1 MIRTHHIYVL
11 IAALIALAPWFFPES
26 LITIVNYAGLFGL
39 VSIGLVLL
47 TGIGGMTS
55 FGQAAFVGVGAYTS
69 AYLCTVSH
77 WSPWA
82 TLWIGVGIAVL
93 IALVLGSLTLKLAGH
108 YLPLS
113 TIAWGLSLYYLA
125 GNLQFLGGHSGISAV
140 PSIELFGIPIDSGRS
155 FTYFVWLCVGV
166 ALWLSSNLLS
176 SREGRAIRCLK
187 GGRTMAAAMG
197 VNVPLVKLKVFVLA
211 SVLASISGWMY
222 VHFQRFVNPTPFG
235 LNYGIEYLFMTVLGG
250 AGFLPGAVLGSGIIT
265 ALREWLVEYLP
276 ALVGQSGNYE
286 TIVLAILIIFILHR
300 APDGLW
306 PRLMKLF
313 KIQKTSA
320 FTVES
325 AKINSPLEK
334 KNSNHSSGESLLVLE
349 HVSKRFGG
357 LLAVNDVSFKVK
369 AGEILGLIGPNG
381 AGKSTTFNLLS
392 GVNPASTG
400 QVTFLGQDITNLESY
415 QVAALGMSRTF
426 QHVQL
431 LPHLTVLENV
441 AIGAYLRCDAG
452 YIKSMLHLERDQE
465 SQIIAE
471 SMRMLRRVGL
481 DKHAYTL
488 AGNLSLGDQRILEI
502 ARALCSDPVLL
513 LLDEPAAGLRL
524 KEKEDLA
531 KLLDQLR
538 QEGMG
543 VLLVEH
549 DMDFVMGLVDR
560 IVVMEFGEKIAE
572 GLPSEIQSNPVVL
585 EAYLG
590 SAEA

>member
-1 MIRTHHIYVL
+1 MIRTTHITL
-11 IAALIALAPWFFPES
+11 LFAALIGVAPWLFPES

-39 VSIGLVLL
+39 VCVGLVLL

-69 AYLCTVSH
+69 AYLTTVAM
-77 WSPWA
+77 WSPWL
-82 TLWIGVGIAVL
+82 TLLVGVAIAVL
-93 IALVLGSLTLKLAGH
+93 IALLLGSLTLKLAGH

-125 GNLQFLGGHSGISAV
+125 GNLQWLGGHSGISAI
-140 PSIELFGIPIDSGRS
+140 PGLSIFGLPIDSGRG
-155 FTYFVWLCVGV
+155 FTYFVWACVGIAV
-166 ALWLSSNLLS
+166 WLASNLLG

-211 SVLASISGWMY
+211 SVLAAVSGWMY

-235 LNYGIEYLFMTVLGG
+235 LTYGIEYLFMTVLGG
-250 AGFLPGAVLGSGIIT
+250 AGFLPGAILGAGILT
-265 ALREWLVEYLP
+265 ALREWLVDYLP
-276 ALVGQSGNYE
+276 RLFGQAGNYE
-286 TIVLAILIIFILHR
+286 TIVLAVLIIFILHR
-300 APDGLW
+300 APEGLW
-306 PRLMKLF
+306 PRLLRVLRAQDGPRF
-313 KIQKTSA
+313 VVADVSA
-320 FTVES
+320 RP
-325 AKINSPLEK
+325 ALERR
-334 KNSNHSSGESLLVLE
+334 NARHVPGEALLVLE
-349 HVSKRFGG
+349 RVSKRFGG
-357 LLAVNDVSFKVK
+357 LLAVSDVSFQVR

-400 QVTFLGQDITNLESY
+400 QVTFLGQDITAMESHR
-415 QVAALGMSRTF
+415 VAALGMSRTF

-452 YIKSMLHLERDQE
+452 YLKSMLHLERLQE
-465 SQIIAE
+465 AQIVGEA
-471 SMRMLRRVGL
+471 MRMLERVGL
-481 DKHAYTL
+481 DQQAHNQ

-502 ARALCSDPVLL
+502 ARALCADPVLL

-524 KEKEDLA
+524 KEKEALA
-531 KLLDQLR
+531 RLLDQLR

-560 IVVMEFGEKIAE
+560 IVVMEFGQKIAE
-572 GLPSEIQSNPVVL
+572 GLPHEIQSNPQVL

-590 SAEA
+590 SAES

>member
-1 MIRTHHIYVL
+1 MIRTKYLYV
-11 IAALIALAPWFFPES
+11 AFAVVIALAPWIFPES
-26 LITIVNYAGLFGL
+26 LITIVNYTGLFGL

-69 AYLCTVSH
+69 AYLCTVSG
-77 WSPWA
+77 WSPWM
-82 TLWIGVGIAVL
+82 TLLVGVGIAVF
-93 IALVLGSLTLKLAGH
+93 IALILGSLTLKLAGH

-140 PSIELFGIPIDSGRS
+140 PSIEFFGFVIDSGRS
-155 FTYFVWLCVGV
+155 FTYFVWISVGIS
-166 ALWLSSNLLS
+166 LWLTSNLLS

-197 VNVPLVKLKVFVLA
+197 VNVPMVKLKVFVFAAILA
-211 SVLASISGWMY
+211 SVSGWMY

-286 TIVLAILIIFILHR
+286 TIVLAVLIIFILHR
-300 APDGLW
+300 APEGLW
-306 PRLMKLF
+306 PQLMKF
-313 KIQKTSA
+313 FRVQEKSE
-320 FTVES
+320 FTEAN
-325 AKINSPLEK
+325 AKNGSPLER
-334 KNSNHSSGESLLVLE
+334 KNANHFAGESLLVLE

-357 LLAVNDVSFKVK
+357 LLAVNDVSLKVK

-400 QVTFLGQDITNLESY
+400 KVTFLGQDITNMESY

-431 LPHLTVLENV
+431 LSQLTVLENV

-452 YIKSMLHLERDQE
+452 YL
-465 SQIIAE
+465 
-471 SMRMLRRVGL
+471 
-481 DKHAYTL
+481 
-488 AGNLSLGDQRILEI
+488 
-502 ARALCSDPVLL
+502 
-513 LLDEPAAGLRL
+513 
-524 KEKEDLA
+524 
-531 KLLDQLR
+531 
-538 QEGMG
+538 
-543 VLLVEH
+543 
-549 DMDFVMGLVDR
+549 
-560 IVVMEFGEKIAE
+560 
-572 GLPSEIQSNPVVL
+572 
-585 EAYLG
+585 
-590 SAEA
+590 

>member
-1 MIRTHHIYVL
+1 MIRSNYL
-11 IAALIALAPWFFPES
+11 YAFFAAFIAIAPVFFPES
-26 LITIVNYAGLFGL
+26 VITIVNYAGLFGL
-39 VSIGLVLL
+39 VSIGLILL

-69 AYLCTVSH
+69 AYLCTVSQ
-77 WSPWA
+77 WSPWIA
-82 TLWIGVGIAVL
+82 LLVGVAIAVL
-93 IALVLGSLTLKLAGH
+93 IALILGSLTLKLAGH
-108 YLPLS
+108 YFPLS

-140 PSIELFGIPIDSGRS
+140 PSISFFGIAIDSGRS
-155 FTYFVWLCVGV
+155 FTYFVWVCVGI
-166 ALWLSSNLLS
+166 ALWLCSNLLS

-211 SVLASISGWMY
+211 SVLAAVSGWMY

-250 AGFLPGAVLGSGIIT
+250 AGFLPGAILGSGIIT

-276 ALVGQSGNYE
+276 ALVGQNGNYE
-286 TIVLAILIIFILHR
+286 TVVLAVLIIFILHR

-306 PRLMKLF
+306 PLFVKLL
-313 KIQKTSA
+313 KIQETSKFSEA
-320 FTVES
+320 NVSTDVL
-325 AKINSPLEK
+325 LER
-334 KNSNHSSGESLLVLE
+334 KNANHPSGESLLVLE

-400 QVTFLGQDITNLESY
+400 KVTFLGQDITNLQSY
-415 QVAALGMSRTF
+415 QVAKLGMSRTF

-431 LPHLTVLENV
+431 LPNLTVLENV

-452 YIKSMLHLERDQE
+452 YLKSMLHLERDEE
-465 SQIIAE
+465 SRIISE
-471 SMRMLRRVGL
+471 SIRMLKRVGL

-524 KEKEDLA
+524 KEKEELA
-531 KLLDQLR
+531 KLLQQLR
-538 QEGMG
+538 KEGMG

-572 GLPSEIQSNPVVL
+572 GLPEEIQNNPVVL

-590 SAEA
+590 SAD

>member
-11 IAALIALAPWFFPES
+11 IAALIVLAPWFFPES
-26 LITIVNYAGLFGL
+26 LITIVNYTGLFGL

-93 IALVLGSLTLKLAGH
+93 IALILGSLTLKLAGH

-140 PSIELFGIPIDSGRS
+140 PSVEFFGIPIDSGRS
-155 FTYFVWLCVGV
+155 FTYFVWICVGV

-265 ALREWLVEYLP
+265 TLREWLVEYLP

-306 PRLMKLF
+306 PRLTKLL
-313 KIQKTSA
+313 KIQDTSP

-325 AKINSPLEK
+325 AKVNSPLEK
-334 KNSNHSSGESLLVLE
+334 KNSNHFNGESLLVLE

-400 QVTFLGQDITNLESY
+400 QVTFLGRDITNLESY

-431 LPHLTVLENV
+431 LPQLTVLENV

-465 SQIIAE
+465 SQIITE
-471 SMRMLRRVGL
+471 SMRMLKRVGL
-481 DKHAYTL
+481 EKHAYTL

-572 GLPSEIQSNPVVL
+572 GLPSEIQSNQVVL

-590 SAEA
+590 SAEE